1 MPLPA
6 AAVGGLA
13 AAAASVV
20 GTGANMIQTGKLNKK
35 GRAFTKEQNEL
46 NRQQTWDMWNATN
59 DFNLMTSDP
68 SFQMQRWKDAGL
80 NPHLMYGNPQD
91 VKASNMNTQQ
101 FQNPELKG
109 TDFRAPLQDFLTQ
122 VMQKKQIENMDA
134 QISKTKAE
142 EQNVITGTA
151 NSQFDLNAKEKM
163 FPTVQGTAEAELTN
177 KIKTNE
183 KMVQEIA
190 AIGSQIGV
198 NNQQI
203 KNMQAQ
209 VGKTLVEI
217 KTLQGQQKLQEAET
231 EAKNLANKLF
241 RATMQSEA
249 DAKNAENQMLKETGG
264 VGRASIMQMPAII
277 VGKALDIIQNTVSP
291 KQLPKL
297 KEAVKRDLKFKD

>member
-1 MPLPA
+1 M
-6 AAVGGLA
+6 A
-13 AAAASVV
+13 AAATIIPAAIAAV

-35 GRAFTKEQNEL
+35 GREFTQEQNAL

-91 VKASNMNTQQ
+91 VKASNMATQQ

-122 VMQKKQIENMDA
+122 IMQKKQIEAIDA
-134 QISKTKAE
+134 NISKTKAE
-142 EQNVITGTA
+142 EANVNTNTA
-151 NSQFDLNAKEKM
+151 NSQFDLTAKETM
-163 FPTVQGTAEAELTN
+163 FPTVQGTAEAELMNKKMTN
-177 KIKTNE
+177 NKMIEEIKE
-183 KMVQEIA
+183 
-190 AIGSQIGV
+190 IGSRMNM

-209 VGKTLVEI
+209 VGETLMKI
-217 KTLQGQQKLQEAET
+217 KTLQGQQKLQEAEL

-241 RATMQSEA
+241 KNTMQSEA
-249 DAKNAENQMLKETGG
+249 DARNAENNLIKNTSGMGK
-264 VGRASIMQMPAII
+264 ASLLQMPGII
-277 VGKALDIIQNTVSP
+277 IGGALEIIKNNVIKPMQKPGWS
-291 KQLPKL
+291 
-297 KEAVKRDLKFKD
+297 DKFKIPD